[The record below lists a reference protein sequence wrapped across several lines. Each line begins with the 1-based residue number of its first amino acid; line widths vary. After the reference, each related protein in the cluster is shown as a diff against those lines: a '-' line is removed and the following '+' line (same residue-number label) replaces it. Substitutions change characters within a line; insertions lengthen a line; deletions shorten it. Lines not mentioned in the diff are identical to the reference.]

1 MKKKWL
7 IVAIII
13 SILLIGSGLAI
24 IFNNKNKVKPESN
37 ILDKKDDNSNTDAD
51 NENTNNFN
59 ADTDNDSTDNL
70 DNNVNDNQ
78 EEIDNFISVDNDIIN
93 NLDEESMTIIEMAN
107 QYLQDRDDDN
117 LFSYLNESYP
127 NLNDMKNEDKLWLT
141 YWIVKDDEQGKYIE
155 DYTSDEITAILK
167 ELFGKDFKIKY
178 EDIRM
183 VAYYYNKAEKKY
195 VAGGGFT
202 VLLMS
207 PLKMVLTNY
216 EKIQDK
222 YYLTYKTAY
231 YMSKEEPYPE
241 IYNVKR
247 EVVDI
252 FEEKEE
258 IELYLNKSNLKKYL
272 NDERFNKISNK
283 LNETVYIF
291 ENQNNNLV
299 LTGFLVK

>member
-13 SILLIGSGLAI
+13 SILLIVSGLVI

-59 ADTDNDSTDNL
+59 TDTDNDSTDNL

-107 QYLQDRDDDN
+107 QYLQDRVDDY
-117 LFSYLNESYP
+117 LFSYLDESYP

-195 VAGGGFT
+195 VAGGGFSA
-202 VLLMS
+202 LLMS